1 MAITVV
7 GITGGIGSGKSAAA
21 DMFAQ
26 LGVPL
31 VDTDVIARQL
41 TGPDGEAM
49 GTLAAA
55 FGAEYVRE
63 DGGLDRVAMRKR
75 VFGDPLARM
84 RLEGILHPMIMVH
97 SMRELQQAQ
106 GPYAMLVVPLLF
118 ESRRYL
124 ALVARALVIDCD
136 EALQVRRV
144 MARSGLSAAEV
155 RAMMAAQMPQAQ
167 RLAQA
172 DDIIVNNGTLDD
184 LRLQVEVK
192 HRYYHAILR
201 SVG

>member
-1 MAITVV
+1 
-7 GITGGIGSGKSAAA
+7 
-21 DMFAQ
+21 
-26 LGVPL
+26 
-31 VDTDVIARQL
+31 
-41 TGPDGEAM
+41 
-49 GTLAAA
+49 
-55 FGAEYVRE
+55 
-63 DGGLDRVAMRKR
+63 
-75 VFGDPLARM
+75 M